1 MAGYEVI
8 GVIYNDRVAPAVEL
22 AEEVV
27 RRLGMGDSVWVAP
40 AREVERH
47 GQEADETDLVI
58 TVGGDGTILRAVRL
72 TAPRAIPILGINMGR
87 LGFMTEL
94 RAQEALERLPLYLQG
109 EGCWIEERAMLK
121 ATLTGPSAS
130 PDEGEH
136 HALNDVVVARGAV
149 SRLIRVKAVVQGSPL
164 TTYRAD
170 AVVVSTATGSTGYSL
185 SAGGPILFPLMRE
198 MVLTPV
204 ACHLGL
210 DIPLVL
216 PEDSVVELTLLEDG
230 QAIFSVDGYLDRP
243 LTPGDTVQVEAS
255 PYTARFLRSGE
266 PTQFYATLT
275 ERLSL
280 SNSGGRPVE
289 DP

>member
-1 MAGYEVI
+1 MARYEVI
-8 GVIYNDRVAPAVEL
+8 GVIYNDRVAPAVEM

-27 RRLGMGDSVWVAP
+27 RRLGMGDSVWVSP
-40 AREVERH
+40 AGLVEEHR
-47 GQEADETDLVI
+47 QEADDTDLVI
-58 TVGGDGTILRAVRL
+58 TVGGDGTILRAVRI

-94 RAQEALERLPLYLQG
+94 RAQEALERLPLYL
-109 EGCWIEERAMLK
+109 EGDTCWVEERAMLR
-121 ATLTGPSAS
+121 ATLTGPSAT
-130 PDEGEH
+130 PQMEDH

-149 SRLIRVKAVVQGSPL
+149 SRLIRVRTAVQGAHL

-210 DIPLVL
+210 TIPLVL
-216 PEDSVVELTLLEDG
+216 PEDTVVDLTLVEDG
-230 QAIFSVDGYLDRP
+230 QAIFSVDGYLDLP
-243 LTPGDTVQVEAS
+243 LRPGDTVHVESS
-255 PYTARFLRSGE
+255 PYTARFLRAQE

-280 SNSGGRPVE
+280 RNSGGRPVE
-289 DP
+289 HP